1 MYNSNSMSLLKLMNL
16 NFLMIIIITLLLP
29 NVFRYKNSDDQKNI
43 HGSYVHKVNDRVDEK
58 KNILKQYENE
68 M

>member
-1 MYNSNSMSLLKLMNL
+1 
-16 NFLMIIIITLLLP
+16 MIIILTLLLP
-29 NVFRYKNSDDQKNI
+29 NLFRYKNSDDQKNI
-43 HGSYVHKVNDRVDEK
+43 HGSNVHKINDRVDEK